1 MNACEDFI
9 STVTA
14 GLVVAAALATFE
26 LKSVDD
32 LPAEDIVPGGDII
45 FTLPKDER
53 RKKLASL
60 CGQVYDRYVHFAFN
74 TTTAASSDCVY
85 EYSVQLL
92 RMCLFYTEFADGI
105 REGDGNRVLRC
116 WKYMMPI
123 FNSSGNTN
131 YACEAANLVVQQ
143 MYTLPPRLASQLLW
157 GRFVNV
163 HGKPGKN
170 IPVDLHMEHLNKIA
184 KGAIRFLGPNKSE
197 KSITRIGRAIGTL
210 SPVLDNF
217 DDDNDVAS
225 QSGNQKR
232 PSAKK
237 DISVVVGELVKAECL
252 KERVSKKRKHK
263 KFPKPRNVLHA
274 KEKEEVLL
282 WLTGKLP
289 SSI

>member
-163 HGKPGKN
+163 HGKP
-170 IPVDLHMEHLNKIA
+170 A
-184 KGAIRFLGPNKSE
+184 
-197 KSITRIGRAIGTL
+197 RIY
-210 SPVLDNF
+210 
-217 DDDNDVAS
+217 
-225 QSGNQKR
+225 Q
-232 PSAKK
+232 
-237 DISVVVGELVKAECL
+237 
-252 KERVSKKRKHK
+252 
-263 KFPKPRNVLHA
+263 
-274 KEKEEVLL
+274 
-282 WLTGKLP
+282 LTYIW
-289 SSI
+289 ST

>member
-105 REGDGNRVLRC
+105 REGYGNRVLRC

-197 KSITRIGRAIGTL
+197 KSITRIGQAIGTL

-252 KERVSKKRKHK
+252 KERVSKKRKNK